1 MGVHYCRLNFAGI
14 LAWQGLYLENHALP
28 FTPGE
33 KVTGL
38 CRKRSVT
45 KMNYTGKAEAHL
57 RHHLKAK
64 TTTAF

>member
-45 KMNYTGKAEAHL
+45 KMN
-57 RHHLKAK
+57 
-64 TTTAF
+64 